1 MAKGEEEYSRV
12 RQALAVS
19 AHERSLVDAVSSA
32 PAATPPSASGDVG
45 EGHPPPHAA
54 SFFEGFVL
62 GGIRV
67 DSVQPGLV
75 DCSFTVPSRL
85 TDRSGCLAAGA
96 VVSLVDEVGSA
107 ASIAD
112 GRPLKVSTDMS
123 VSFVALARARPGDR
137 LRVTARALGHKGAYS
152 GTHVLISNAATGE
165 VVAEGRHSLF
175 GKMKVVS
182 SSSSAST
189 ASKL

>member
-1 MAKGEEEYSRV
+1 MAAAEYSKA
-12 RQALAVS
+12 RQALSVTAD
-19 AHERSLVDAVSSA
+19 ERSLVDAVSST
-32 PAATPPSASGDVG
+32 AAPPSGDG
-45 EGHPPPHAA
+45 EGQAPHAA
-54 SFFEGFVL
+54 SFFERFAL

-67 DSVQPGLV
+67 DRVQPGLV

-123 VSFVALARARPGDR
+123 VSFASLAGARPGDL
-137 LRVTARALGHKGAYS
+137 LRITARALGHKGAYS

-182 SSSSAST
+182 SPT
-189 ASKL
+189 PTSKL

>member
-1 MAKGEEEYSRV
+1 MATGEYSKARH
-12 RQALAVS
+12 ALAVS
-19 AHERSLVDAVSSA
+19 AHECSLVDAFSST
-32 PAATPPSASGDVG
+32 AAPPSGDG
-45 EGHPPPHAA
+45 EGHPPHAA
-54 SFFEGFVL
+54 SFFEGFAL

-67 DSVQPGLV
+67 DSVQPGVV

-123 VSFVALARARPGDR
+123 VSFVSLAKARPGDL
-137 LRVTARALGHKGAYS
+137 LRVTARALGHKGVYS

-182 SSSSAST
+182 STTT

>member
-1 MAKGEEEYSRV
+1 MAACTGNLYSKA

-19 AHERSLVDAVSSA
+19 AHECSLVDAVSSA
-32 PAATPPSASGDVG
+32 ATPPSVDDG
-45 EGHPPPHAA
+45 EGQPPPHAA
-54 SFFEGFVL
+54 SFFEGFAL

-67 DSVQPGLV
+67 DSVRPGLV

-123 VSFVALARARPGDR
+123 VSFVSLAQARPGDR
-137 LRVTARALGHKGAYS
+137 LRITARALGHRGAYS

-175 GKMKVVS
+175 GRMKVVS
-182 SSSSAST
+182 SST
-189 ASKL
+189 AISKL